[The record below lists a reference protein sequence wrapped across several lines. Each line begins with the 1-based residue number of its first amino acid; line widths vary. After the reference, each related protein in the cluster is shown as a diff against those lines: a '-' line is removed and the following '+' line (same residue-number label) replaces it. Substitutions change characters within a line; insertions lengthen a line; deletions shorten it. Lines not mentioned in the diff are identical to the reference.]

1 MEKTERIIICDAGP
15 IIHLDELNCL
25 DTLDF
30 QRILVP
36 ISVWKEILQYRKIS
50 SENIEGLEIIETAE
64 LPLEFLEI
72 CKLYDLHKG
81 EAAAIFLSLELKNSI
96 LFTDD
101 GAARLFAKSKNISVH
116 GSCPS
121 SQSILA
127 IKICFSF
134 QELFHSPQKKSPQDD
149 LHPAGVHTWFFIL
162 IRSLR
167 HIRHFDRLNAPQAQ

>member
-36 ISVWKEILQYRKIS
+36 ISVWKEILQYRNIS
-50 SENIEGLEIIETAE
+50 SESIEGLEIIETAE

-116 GSCPS
+116 G
-121 SQSILA
+121 
-127 IKICFSF
+127 
-134 QELFHSPQKKSPQDD
+134 
-149 LHPAGVHTWFFIL
+149 
-162 IRSLR
+162 
-167 HIRHFDRLNAPQAQ
+167 